1 MATEKTESKK
11 ETLNRL
17 FKENGLLDEDV
28 HKHNHY
34 TIITRAGIEK
44 IQAKN
49 KVTVHYESVVMERD
63 FAVIKGTFS
72 KEGVPDLETFGS
84 ASKETSQNKY
94 YPEMA
99 EKRCLSRG
107 VLKICR
113 FYELGVF
120 GEDEADDFKP
130 APQVKPMPAPPAEP
144 VMQVQPEL
152 ASQGIRDSLLQALEG
167 FKGLYSETDFAR
179 GKTSIN
185 ALVADSAES
194 FKKQLQTGILNR
206 IKKKRAELHHAAS
219 EAQLDLIDKM
229 LL

>member
-1 MATEKTESKK
+1 MADKTESKK

-17 FKENGLLDEDV
+17 FKENGLLEEDV

-49 KVTVHYESVVMERD
+49 KVTVHYEAVVMERD

-120 GEDEADDFKP
+120 GEDEADDFKKQPETPKAAQPKP
-130 APQVKPMPAPPAEP
+130 APIIIKSEAADTPPSEEPAEEVKYATTKQKEIIIRLLNNP
-144 VMQVQPEL
+144 VITRQE
-152 ASQGIRDSLLQALEG
+152 
-167 FKGLYSETDFAR
+167 
-179 GKTSIN
+179 KT
-185 ALVADSAES
+185 
-194 FKKQLQTGILNR
+194 
-206 IKKKRAELHHAAS
+206 
-219 EAQLDLIDKM
+219 KM
-229 LL
+229 LLNINKLDEERATQVIENLNKVIDEREAQQDAA